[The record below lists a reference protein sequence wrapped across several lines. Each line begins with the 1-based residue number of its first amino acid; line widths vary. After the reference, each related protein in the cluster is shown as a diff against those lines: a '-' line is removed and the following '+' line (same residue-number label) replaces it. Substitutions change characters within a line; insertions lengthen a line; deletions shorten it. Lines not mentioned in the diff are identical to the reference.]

1 MDFSQ
6 YGGTKGNSINH
17 YLIEFI
23 NFILFHQ
30 ESASR
35 AVLAQLVDFLKAFN
49 RQDHNTLITKLSDLG
64 VPGWLIRL
72 VMAFLEDRSMKVNY
86 KGKHSKMFN
95 IPGGRPQGTLLGLF
109 LFLVLIDD
117 AGFDGQLN
125 NVGNLR
131 TWSFCFL
138 FQVLTYAQLNFTFVG
153 VMLVLKVAHGLSE

>member
-49 RQDHNTLITKLSDLG
+49 RQDHNTLITKLSD
-64 VPGWLIRL
+64 LIRL

-138 FQVLTYAQLNFTFVG
+138 FQILTYAQLNFTFVG
-153 VMLVLKVAHGLSE
+153 VMLVLKVPHGLSE